1 MAMRSTRIV
10 HSDEK
15 RHKCHFC
22 GAVRY
27 ESFMTKLERGQTNTC
42 SQFNN
47 NEKCWACRKECWRKN
62 EA

>member
-1 MAMRSTRIV
+1 MAKHSNVII

-27 ESFMTKLERGQTNTC
+27 ESNMRKLEPKETKA
-42 SQFNN
+42 SWQFGNA
-47 NEKCWACRKECWRKN
+47 EKCWACQRECWRR
-62 EA
+62 